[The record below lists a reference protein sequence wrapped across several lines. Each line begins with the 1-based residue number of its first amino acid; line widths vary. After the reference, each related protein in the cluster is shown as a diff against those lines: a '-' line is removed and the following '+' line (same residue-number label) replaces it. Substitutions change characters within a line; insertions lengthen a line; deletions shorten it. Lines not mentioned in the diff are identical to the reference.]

1 MVAILP
7 IIDYFLRI
15 FERPHVMIA
24 QRHPSQDDQFCR
36 SLTKLGNTDDS
47 RIRCSEAQD
56 FTTRSDFLPR
66 QARIR

>member
-24 QRHPSQDDQFCR
+24 HRHPSQDHQ
-36 SLTKLGNTDDS
+36 
-47 RIRCSEAQD
+47 
-56 FTTRSDFLPR
+56 FLPVSSD
-66 QARIR
+66 IGEH

>member
-24 QRHPSQDDQFCR
+24 HRHPSQD
-36 SLTKLGNTDDS
+36 
-47 RIRCSEAQD
+47 
-56 FTTRSDFLPR
+56 TTVSSD
-66 QARIR
+66 IGEH